1 MKRIL
6 TTLSK
11 KWPEYLLE
19 ILVLIIGIYGAFAVE
34 SWNEDKKNDKFES
47 DILLFIN
54 QNLIKDSIA
63 LQSIYKENTKAID
76 AINRLLSP
84 DAQQL
89 SDDSIALYLG
99 AIINFDRFRPIT
111 SAFEVLK
118 SNGLNNVTN
127 PELRVIIS
135 TYYDNDVLSIL
146 QSLMDIE
153 KSFNN
158 DLVPWVKDHFEDF
171 DFKDYAKPYEPKK
184 FIARRDVISCFKIF
198 RDNRRGIDLPV
209 KKALDNIFIIRQL
222 INEQTYIQ

>member
-6 TTLSK
+6 TTLK
-11 KWPEYLLE
+11 EKWPEYLIE
-19 ILVLIIGIYGAFAVE
+19 AIVIVASILGAYALDN
-34 SWNEDKKNDKFES
+34 WNEDRKNDKFES
-47 DILLFIN
+47 DILLLID

-63 LQSIYKENTKAID
+63 LQSIYEENTKAIG
-76 AINRLLSP
+76 AINRLLSL

-127 PELRVIIS
+127 PELRIVIS

-146 QSLMDIE
+146 QSLKDVE
-153 KSFNN
+153 QSFNN

-184 FIARRDVISCFKIF
+184 FIARRDVISYFKIF
-198 RDNRRGIDLPV
+198 RDNRRGIDLPI

-222 INEQTYIQ
+222 INEQTYIR

>member
-47 DILLFIN
+47 DILLLIN

-184 FIARRDVISCFKIF
+184 FIARRDVISYFKIF
-198 RDNRRGIDLPV
+198 RDNRRGIDLPI

-222 INEQTYIQ
+222 INEQTYIR